1 MNRHHLTIVA
11 CLLLLAMSSIARAD
25 YAGAYA
31 TRKMART
38 DSDGNG
44 QIDKQEAGQ
53 QWASLKA
60 LDANGDE
67 VLTLKELKA
76 VKIPSLATKGEKKL
90 NVLYKQT
97 PEEDLYLDLYYPTAK
112 RQQNCPLVVYTHGG
126 GWAAGSK
133 DGIVRGSFATVA
145 TELLEHGFCV
155 ATVNYRLWRPD
166 GKVAMR
172 DCVIDCKDAIRY
184 LSKNS
189 ESLGIDPQRVFS
201 FGDSA
206 GGQIAQMLLLT
217 APEAL
222 PGDASLSDFSYK
234 MVAGVSWYGPCDFE
248 NTDLF
253 NHDDRENFRD
263 RFGPRIL
270 PPGSTP
276 DQKTKLYR
284 EMSPLN
290 YVTKNSPPLLMI
302 QGDQDTTIPVKHAY
316 AMKEKADSVG
326 ALVQTMII
334 RNAGHNWRKVGS
346 DIDPTRKTIEQET
359 ILFLVKHL
367 E

>member
-1 MNRHHLTIVA
+1 MNRHPITIIA
-11 CLLLLAMSSIARAD
+11 CLVLLTMSTLAQAD
-25 YAGAYA
+25 YAGAFA
-31 TRKMART
+31 ARKMART

-60 LDANGDE
+60 LDANDDE

-76 VKIPSLATKGEKKL
+76 VKIPSLATQGDKKL

-97 PEEDLYLDLYYPTAK
+97 PEEDLYLDLYYPTTK
-112 RQQNCPLVVYTHGG
+112 QQQKCPLVVYTHGG

-133 DGIVRGSFATVA
+133 DGIVRGSFASVA
-145 TELLEHGFCV
+145 TESLEHGFCV

-189 ESLGIDPQRVFS
+189 ESLEIDPQRVFS

-217 APEAL
+217 APDAL
-222 PGDASLSDFSYK
+222 PGDASLSEYNYK

-253 NHDDRENFRD
+253 NHDDREGFRD

-270 PPGSTP
+270 PAGSTP

-284 EMSPLN
+284 EMSPVN
-290 YVTKNSPPLLMI
+290 YLRQDSPPLLMI
-302 QGDQDTTIPVKHAY
+302 QGDKDTTIPVKHAFRMQQQ
-316 AMKEKADSVG
+316 AEQLKAPVEI
-326 ALVQTMII
+326 LIVH
-334 RNAGHNWRKVGS
+334 NAGHNWRRVGEEIAPS
-346 DIDPTRKTIEQET
+346 RKAIEERTVKFFIDHK
-359 ILFLVKHL
+359 
-367 E
+367 